1 MVINLNK
8 ITLKQKLIIEKGLFD
23 YVYIMK
29 HWKNNE
35 IDFRKVYYD
44 FYLKARQK
52 VMSKIENQYIFSKL
66 NDLNASE
73 SLLDNL
79 ILS

>member
-8 ITLKQKLIIEKGLFD
+8 ITLKQKLIIEKGLLD

-29 HWKNNE
+29 YWKNNE

-44 FYLKARQK
+44 FYLKAR
-52 VMSKIENQYIFSKL
+52 
-66 NDLNASE
+66 
-73 SLLDNL
+73 
-79 ILS
+79 